1 MNDLA
6 DAVQRVAESAR
17 SLVQL
22 EVQLA
27 IEEIKRKLAMLGIG
41 LGLAAGAVYLLSLA
55 ILFGLG
61 AATAG
66 LTYVMP
72 VWAALLVMGGLLL
85 LVATG
90 LAMMGVVLIRR
101 GSNVTPEEAIAEAQR
116 TREELQEELQ
126 DAGVT

>member
-1 MNDLA
+1 MTELA

-27 IEEIKRKLAMLGIG
+27 IAEIKWKLAMLGIG

-66 LTYVMP
+66 LTYVLP
-72 VWAALLVMGGLLL
+72 VWASLLVMGGLLL

-90 LAMMGVVLIRR
+90 LGMMGVVLIRR
-101 GSNVTPEEAIAEAQR
+101 GSNVVPEEAIAEAQLM
-116 TREELQEELQ
+116 REDLE
-126 DAGVT
+126 DAGIR

>member
-1 MNDLA
+1 MTELA

-27 IEEIKRKLAMLGIG
+27 IAEIKRKLAILGIG
-41 LGLAAGAVYLLSLA
+41 LGLAAGAIYLLSLA
-55 ILFGLG
+55 VLFGLG

-72 VWAALLVMGGLLL
+72 VWGALLVMGGFLLL
-85 LVATG
+85 IATG
-90 LAMMGVVLIRR
+90 LGMMGVVLIRR
-101 GSNVTPEEAIAEAQR
+101 GSNVVPEEAIAEAQLL
-116 TREELQEELQ
+116 REDLE
-126 DAGVT
+126 DVGIT